1 MIPTQSCPGSDVDE
15 ILTRS
20 AIFRGVEPGA
30 ESLLTEQ
37 LQHVH
42 FPRGYTVFAEHEP
55 ADRLYIIVSG
65 KVKVGRRSAD
75 GRESLLTVAGPS
87 DMVGELSIFNP
98 GPRTTRTRPMTA
110 KCMI

>member
-1 MIPTQSCPGSDVDE
+1 MDE

-65 KVKVGRRSAD
+65 KVKVGGLVFGEDCVPARKVD
-75 GRESLLTVAGPS
+75 VLQLLG
-87 DMVGELSIFNP
+87 
-98 GPRTTRTRPMTA
+98 
-110 KCMI
+110 

>member
-1 MIPTQSCPGSDVDE
+1 MDE

-65 KVKVGRRSAD
+65 KVKV
-75 GRESLLTVAGPS
+75 
-87 DMVGELSIFNP
+87 
-98 GPRTTRTRPMTA
+98 
-110 KCMI
+110 